1 MDIVNKEPALV
12 FVLSKYGQL
21 DFSNDLSVEG
31 MSFFAIELQCFLSI
45 SWDGALIYRALVKR
59 DYYEYNQS
67 HDKSRVECLASL
79 L

>member
-1 MDIVNKEPALV
+1 M
-12 FVLSKYGQL
+12 LSKYGQL

-59 DYYEYNQS
+59 DYYEYIQS